1 MTNSVRNHRKNP
13 DVVLEHAPT
22 APQSLEGIPMFIRP
36 ALIALAA
43 TLTTNFSATAQPLN
57 IDFDEGIDSWRIVL
71 DGVMGGKSSGRVRAG
86 DPGTMVFTGDL
97 SLENNG
103 GFSQIRKNIQE
114 GTLESQ
120 EGLEIKVLGDGRTYQ
135 FDIRVSNVRLMAG
148 GFQTTFETYPGQWKT
163 IKLPFDDFRLYSF
176 GRLVRNAPELDPAL
190 IESIGVT
197 VADKKTGA
205 FRIALDSI
213 KSYSS
218 ESNTSI
224 DSEND
229 QPSLAELAKAA
240 GLDTLMSLVAKS
252 GIQLPEGE
260 QVTIFAPTDDAFAKL
275 PSETVEFLVSEE
287 GKSTLQ
293 SILAYHIV
301 PGELRSSDLL
311 NTRSISTLNGQ
322 TLDVQTSQGLSISG
336 SNLELVDASFNGGI
350 VHVIDSVLIPQ
361 SKSVLELAAQTDELS
376 TLAAAIG
383 VAGIGDQL
391 GIENGPWTVFAP
403 LNSAFA
409 SLPKGAV
416 EDLLK
421 PENRAQLIDIL
432 GLHVIPGRISSSEL
446 LTNKRA
452 RTYFGNPVEFTL
464 KDGKILV
471 QNARIV
477 AADIQA
483 ANGVI
488 HLIDGV
494 ITKSSSSPKAS
505 QDSMASNSSVRL
517 EKEAM
522 RLYDL
527 AVERGVPLFNDGQRQ
542 ACAFVYEIAIES
554 MIALGSDNLD
564 STGIQMLEMGL
575 AEADAEHDWAQRAW
589 IYRRAMDAAYNRFRS
604 VK

>member
-1 MTNSVRNHRKNP
+1 
-13 DVVLEHAPT
+13 
-22 APQSLEGIPMFIRP
+22 MFIRP

-103 GFSQIRKNIQE
+103 GFSQIRKNIEE
-114 GTLESQ
+114 GTLENQ

-148 GFQTTFETYPGQWKT
+148 GFQTTFDTYPGEWKT
-163 IKLPFDDFRLYSF
+163 VTLPFDDFRLYSF

-190 IESIGVT
+190 IESIGMT
-197 VADKKTGA
+197 VADKKIGA

-218 ESNTSI
+218 QSNNSSESTK
-224 DSEND
+224 D
-229 QPSLAELAKAA
+229 QPSLAELANAA
-240 GLDTLMSLVAKS
+240 GLDTLMSLVAQS

-260 QVTIFAPTDDAFAKL
+260 RVTIFAPTDDAFAKL

-293 SILAYHIV
+293 SILAYHIG

-336 SNLELVDASFNGGI
+336 SNFELVDAPFDGGI

-383 VAGIGDQL
+383 AAGIGDQL

-409 SLPKGAV
+409 SLPKGTV

-421 PENRAQLIDIL
+421 PANRAQLIDVL

-452 RTYFGNPVEFTL
+452 RTYFGNPVEFSL
-464 KDGKILV
+464 KNGKIQV
-471 QNARIV
+471 QDARIV

-494 ITKSSSSPKAS
+494 ITKSSSAPNAS
-505 QDSMASNSSVRL
+505 KESMSSNSSVRL

-564 STGIQMLEMGL
+564 SVGIQMLEMGL
-575 AEADAEHDWAQRAW
+575 AEADAEHDWAERAW

-604 VK
+604 VN